1 MKELKNEAFLL
12 NIQKNQLIT
21 LNETGLEIWKTL
33 WKSRTQNEIVAILI
47 KRYEARIDTV
57 EKDVEDFLKDAIRH
71 NLVLII

>member
-47 KRYEARIDTV
+47 KRYEARIDIV
-57 EKDVEDFLKDAIRH
+57 EKDVDAFLKSALQH
-71 NLVLII
+71 NLILTV